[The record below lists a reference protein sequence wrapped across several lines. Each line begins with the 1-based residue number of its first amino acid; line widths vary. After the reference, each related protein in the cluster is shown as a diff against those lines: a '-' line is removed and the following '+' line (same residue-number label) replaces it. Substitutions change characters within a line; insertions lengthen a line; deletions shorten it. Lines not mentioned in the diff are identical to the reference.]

1 MSSFTFHLPDIG
13 EGVVEGEIVRVLV
26 KEGDPVEEDQVMAEV
41 MTDKATVQIPSPK
54 RGVIEKVH
62 IKAGQM
68 VPVEAPMFT
77 IGLAGTPVAAPSLA
91 NHTTETVAVMPAVV
105 VPSKAADPDARVLAT
120 PATRQLAR
128 ELGVDIK
135 GVAGSGKDGRVTKD
149 DVERA
154 SRPAPITAPVLPAVS
169 ANTVPAPIPSTK
181 IVPPRTPIP
190 APEPA
195 SQLAQTQQAKR
206 FPAPASPDA
215 GLEERVPLR
224 GLRKTIA
231 QNMVKAKFTA
241 PHFTYVEEVDATPL
255 VALRDRTRKLA
266 EERGVK
272 LSFLPFIV
280 KAVVAGLRQFPYV
293 NASFDNDD
301 QEIVVKRYY
310 NIGIATAT
318 DNGLTVIVIRDA
330 DRKSILT
337 IAREIEDLAQKAR
350 EGRASREELT
360 GSTFTITSLGK
371 LGGLLATP
379 ILNYPEVGIL
389 GVHKLVKRP
398 VIKNDQIVIGD
409 VMNLSLSFDH
419 RAIDGAVGASFC
431 AAVIKLLETPDLLFI
446 DGI

>member
-26 KEGDPVEEDQVMAEV
+26 KEGDAIEEDQVMAEV

-54 RGVIEKVH
+54 KGVIEKVH
-62 IKAGQM
+62 VAAGQV

-77 IGLAGTPVAAPSLA
+77 IALGGAQVAAPVQQA
-91 NHTTETVAVMPAVV
+91 PAFDPGETRAVLPAVV
-105 VPSKAADPDARVLAT
+105 VPQKGESDGRVLAT
-120 PATRQLAR
+120 PATRQFAR
-128 ELGVDIK
+128 DLGVDIK
-135 GVAGSGKDGRVTKD
+135 SVPGSGKDGRVTKD

-154 SRPAPITAPVLPAVS
+154 HRAPAAPITVPTVS
-169 ANTVPAPIPSTK
+169 AVTVPAPIPTTK
-181 IVPPRTPIP
+181 FVAARSGVEMPPPPAVSPAQAKKP
-190 APEPA
+190 APV
-195 SQLAQTQQAKR
+195 
-206 FPAPASPDA
+206 APVDA
-215 GLEERVPLR
+215 TLEERIPLR

-280 KAVVAGLRQFPYV
+280 KAVVAGLKQFPNV
-293 NASFDNDD
+293 NASFDNED

-310 NIGIATAT
+310 HIGIATST

-337 IAREIEDLAQKAR
+337 IAREIDELAQKAR

-398 VIKNDQIVIGD
+398 VVKGDQIVIGD

-431 AAVIKLLETPDLLFI
+431 GQVIKYLENPDLLFV